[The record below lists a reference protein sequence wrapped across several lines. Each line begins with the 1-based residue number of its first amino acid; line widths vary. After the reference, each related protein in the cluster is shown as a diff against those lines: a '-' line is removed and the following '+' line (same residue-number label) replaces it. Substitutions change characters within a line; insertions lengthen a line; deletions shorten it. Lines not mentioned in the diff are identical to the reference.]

1 MTGPGN
7 TRGTPCSTTCFTG
20 NSPSPP
26 NQIFS
31 PIPRREDPQEQ
42 PDNEAGRSPTR
53 TPPRTPQSR
62 HTIEFNAAPTADR
75 WIGAKALPRTAVEAL
90 LETAAQD
97 HGSQRQI
104 DWAERDLALI
114 LTALL
119 AGLRA

>member
-1 MTGPGN
+1 RTGPGN

-75 WIGAKALPRTAVEAL
+75 WIGAKRVIDTLAPTPVDGAPGIAARQQPRATESTTPEL
-90 LETAAQD
+90 SRSL
-97 HGSQRQI
+97 HP
-104 DWAERDLALI
+104 
-114 LTALL
+114 
-119 AGLRA
+119 